1 MKPIYTLIIESSTT
15 MPAVALSCNGQIQSQ
30 LNLTPGFSSS
40 QELIPKLM
48 DLLAGENV
56 QVSDISYIGVGVGP
70 GSYTG
75 IRVGVSVAQC
85 LAYALSLPLCGIC
98 SLKAF
103 VPSENGRFAVLFD
116 AKVAGVYYLGGFCS
130 EEGIIWDEE
139 PQVCSLEE
147 CAHLLENVDAVIGPD
162 IQKVKKRMATHAISD
177 SLMWVQKEPQLE
189 EMQREVAKNFAQGDY
204 SLDGKLEILYLRKTQ
219 AELERDAVT

>member
-1 MKPIYTLIIESSTT
+1 MLVKIDRKICISFTIFASSLGSEKLSKFRGLLEKCNLLKFIAMKPIYTLIIESSTT

-103 VPSENGRFAVLFD
+103 VPS
-116 AKVAGVYYLGGFCS
+116 
-130 EEGIIWDEE
+130 
-139 PQVCSLEE
+139 
-147 CAHLLENVDAVIGPD
+147 
-162 IQKVKKRMATHAISD
+162 
-177 SLMWVQKEPQLE
+177 
-189 EMQREVAKNFAQGDY
+189 
-204 SLDGKLEILYLRKTQ
+204 
-219 AELERDAVT
+219 